1 MVAVGRVFRPKHEL
15 EHSFRLLKIYDAC
28 FGLASLV
35 VFGIVLFNRFVNNGI
50 EIQIG
55 YAVTLGMLVLLG
67 NFPPKSIRFAH
78 AQLMVRNFL
87 ETRDSAEIDN
97 FVNLNRSPVTL
108 KWWTNTT
115 GCYWIPL
122 YKTFRLVGVQAPA
135 SLEAQFEHL
144 DDNYFN
150 LMWIS
155 ARRSRRQE
163 DLKVRVVLDRT
174 RRRKRDA
181 GDLPIINPK
190 SSSKIAR
197 GGDKLWQR

>member
-1 MVAVGRVFRPKHEL
+1 
-15 EHSFRLLKIYDAC
+15 LLKIYDAC

-35 VFGIVLFNRFVNNGI
+35 VFGIVLFNRFVNNRI
-50 EIQIG
+50 EVQIG

-87 ETRDSAEIDN
+87 ET
-97 FVNLNRSPVTL
+97 SPVTL
-108 KWWTNTT
+108 TWWTNTT

-174 RRRKRDA
+174 RRRKSDA